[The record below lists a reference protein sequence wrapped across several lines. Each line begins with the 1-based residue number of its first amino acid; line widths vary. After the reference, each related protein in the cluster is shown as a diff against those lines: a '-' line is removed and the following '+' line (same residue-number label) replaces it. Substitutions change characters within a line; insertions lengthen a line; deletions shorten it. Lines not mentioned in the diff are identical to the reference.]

1 MITEQMHLD
10 ELKKAAM
17 NPSQWVRATS
27 SYPLRPAGFDQN
39 IEGDSIKYRTVCKK
53 YRRWV
58 VNGRIIEPGDPAEP
72 KPQPIFMNQPRRS
85 ILVTI

>member
-1 MITEQMHLD
+1 MITEQMYLD
-10 ELKKAAM
+10 ELKKVAM

-27 SYPLRPAGFDQN
+27 SYPVRPAGFDKPM
-39 IEGDSIKYRTVCKK
+39 ESDDVKYQAVCKK

-58 VNGRIIEPGDPAEP
+58 VNGRILEPGNPAEP
-72 KPQPIFMNQPRRS
+72 NAQPIFMDRPRRS